1 MTAVEKFH
9 FGVEKYFIN
18 TFQLPT
24 FREDMK
30 CRKYKKKSL
39 HWMKLLQGLS
49 SIFCE
54 LCSFFVFVCMF
65 VLS

>member
-30 CRKYKKKSL
+30 CRKYKKKITSL
-39 HWMKLLQGLS
+39 DETFTGSLIHLL
-49 SIFCE
+49 
-54 LCSFFVFVCMF
+54 
-65 VLS
+65 

>member
-39 HWMKLLQGLS
+39 HWMKFYRVSHPSFVS
-49 SIFCE
+49 SVAF
-54 LCSFFVFVCMF
+54 LFLFVCLF
-65 VLS
+65 